1 MQLTIQNSLYLI
13 LFAQAGFFGLFMLFQ
28 KRLFGIGVF
37 FTALSFHMAL
47 NLGYENNLLNSWPN
61 LTFTWGLLYPP
72 SLYFYFKELLLRD
85 FKWSHSCLWHYL
97 PWIFAIS
104 FVIGG
109 GDLYRW
115 LPIIMPLSV
124 LGYLTA
130 TINQV
135 YRFKQIVAEQ
145 YSSDIKSVI
154 RWSLFILL
162 NYALITAFD
171 LVRSLIQYFSP
182 ESEPWMGPLQ
192 SLLLL
197 VLVNLMLIKRMT
209 QPSVFNGISEKDC
222 LLANVSSG
230 GNGSQPLDLTKQGEL
245 ETLIAKLE
253 QVMQEQALFKEP
265 GVSLKDVADVLG
277 VHSKKLSVAIN
288 KIKGERFTDYIAK
301 LRVETTKRRL
311 KQTAD
316 PVTSIFYEAGFNSKA
331 SFNNTFKKLVG
342 VTPSQYRAQ
351 SQ

>member
-1 MQLTIQNSLYLI
+1 MVPLLPLALFTVDLCNQFCHWRRRFVSLVTNYH
-13 LFAQAGFFGLFMLFQ
+13 A
-28 KRLFGIGVF
+28 
-37 FTALSFHMAL
+37 
-47 NLGYENNLLNSWPN
+47 
-61 LTFTWGLLYPP
+61 
-72 SLYFYFKELLLRD
+72 
-85 FKWSHSCLWHYL
+85 
-97 PWIFAIS
+97 
-104 FVIGG
+104 
-109 GDLYRW
+109 
-115 LPIIMPLSV
+115 LSV

-331 SFNNTFKKLVG
+331 SF
-342 VTPSQYRAQ
+342 TPT
-351 SQ
+351 